1 MAMHFV
7 MRAPDALCAAPDEHV
22 PVPNGRC
29 PRVRA
34 RLVVA
39 GSPAAS
45 RAAAGL
51 GCALCILYE
60 WDMSCVRAVPFVVSR
75 RAQYVN

>member
-7 MRAPDALCAAPDEHV
+7 MDEHV

-45 RAAAGL
+45 RAAALWPGMRAVYL
-51 GCALCILYE
+51 E
-60 WDMSCVRAVPFVVSR
+60 WDMSCVRALCHSWP
-75 RAQYVN
+75 RAAPSM